1 MQSPTATNLTVNFP
15 ELGEILEVGKAQMQ
29 WIKYLTLKKITLWS
43 WYLNVFLVEGILT
56 GS

>member
-29 WIKYLTLKKITLWS
+29 WIKCLTLKKITLWS
-43 WYLNVFLVEGILT
+43 WYLNVFLVEDILT